1 MNGTSTITYSHRSA
15 TADSDTLGG
24 LFQHNSR
31 PEWGLATRVAQRE
44 SNISFQFEDGKLRK
58 IARDFLHLLT
68 PIDRPFDQSERLQRA
83 LAHKAGLTLAR
94 NEHRGSGDPLVTL
107 EQQLALFTTDFPF
120 GFSDADYRKKYRGV
134 GKRRA
139 KKHRDS
145 AIAHARLLLR
155 RTELM
160 QLMLNLD
167 HVTIMGRVAEVLAKT
182 SLVNKRQ
189 LEPLAALDD
198 DGMRRAAS
206 ALSQLLYGDVDIAV
220 AMQAWINALATAGK
234 GVTWQLATALPALL
248 QPNNHLCVSPTV
260 IEHQAR
266 WMSPRLG
273 MSKMPNGKLYARVRV
288 MALRITEEL
297 EGHGHAPTDL
307 LDVHDFVWLT
317 LRPAARKRIATM
329 PTPTAVLRPETS
341 SEGCPEAA

>member
-1 MNGTSTITYSHRSA
+1 MKVTSTVTYAHRSA
-15 TADSDTLGG
+15 IADSDTLGG

-31 PEWGLATRVAQRE
+31 PEWGLGTRVAHRE
-44 SNISFQFEDGKLRK
+44 SNISLQFEDGKLRK
-58 IARDFLHLLT
+58 ISRGYLHLLT
-68 PIDRPFDQSERLQRA
+68 PIDRPFDESERLQRE

-120 GFSDADYRKKYRGV
+120 GFSDADYRKKHRGV

-139 KKHRDS
+139 KKHRDA
-145 AIAHARLLLR
+145 AIADARQLLR

-167 HVTIMGRVAEVLAKT
+167 HVTIMGRVSEVLAKT

-189 LEPLAALDD
+189 LETLAALDD

-206 ALSQLLYGDVDIAV
+206 ALSQMLYGDVDIAV

-248 QPNNHLCVSPTV
+248 QPNNHFCVNPTV

-273 MSKMPNGKLYARVRV
+273 MSKTPSGKLYARVRV

-297 EGHGHAPTDL
+297 EDLGHAPTDL

-329 PTPTAVLRPETS
+329 PAPTAVRRSETI
-341 SEGCPEAA
+341 SEDCPEAA